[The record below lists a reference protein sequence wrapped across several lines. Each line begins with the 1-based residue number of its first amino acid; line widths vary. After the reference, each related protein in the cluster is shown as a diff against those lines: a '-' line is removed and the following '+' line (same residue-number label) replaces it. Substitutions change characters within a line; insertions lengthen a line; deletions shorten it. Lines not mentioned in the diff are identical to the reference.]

1 MNIRNF
7 SRRTILKAGFIGG
20 LSSLTLPELLALQS
34 KQEGLINNKSVIVI
48 WMGGG
53 PSHHETFD
61 PKPYAPQPF
70 RGHFG
75 AISTSADG
83 IQLPEHLNKCAD
95 CMDKWSIIK
104 GLHHDNNNHSSAHE
118 IMHSGYKA
126 PVPNQQQNFYPSIGS
141 TISEHTQKDIEVPP
155 YVVVPSHNNG
165 TRSGYLPREYGP
177 YETKN
182 RPSSSTVYK
191 DTNFTLNDSL
201 SVNRVDNRSDLLK
214 GFDNLRHI
222 ADRSGS
228 VDSIDKFNIKAR
240 SLLTSGKA
248 ASAFDID
255 KESTFTKDL
264 YGEGFGRDLLLARR
278 LVEGGVK
285 MVTVRTPF
293 GWDTHQ
299 KSNESMGNKNLP
311 QFDIAFSALIN
322 DLHARGMMDDVM
334 VVAWGE
340 FGRTPKIN
348 ANGGRDHWSRSMSAA
363 IAGGKVKGGRVAGE
377 SDKTGSEPVT
387 GITPPDV
394 LATIYDHMGVDI
406 KRLYYDHSG
415 RPHPIL
421 NSGKVLSELF

>member
-1 MNIRNF
+1 MKL
-7 SRRTILKAGFIGG
+7 SRRSFIVSGAMLG
-20 LSSLTLPELLALQS
+20 ANNLTLPQLLASQ
-34 KQEGLINNKSVIVI
+34 KRTGLHKNKSVIVV
-48 WMGGG
+48 WMNGG

-70 RGHFG
+70 KGHFE
-75 AISTSADG
+75 AIPTTVDG
-83 IQLPEHLNKCAD
+83 IQLPEHLAKCAD

-104 GLHHDNNNHSSAHE
+104 GLYHDNNNHSSAHE

-141 TISEHTQKDIEVPP
+141 TISEHASKGAEVPP
-155 YVVVPSHNNG
+155 YVVVPNHNNG
-165 TRSGYLPREYGP
+165 TRPGYLPHEFGP
-177 YETKN
+177 YETKT
-182 RPSSSTVYK
+182 RPSSTIPYR
-191 DTNFTLNDSL
+191 DTNFTLDQSL
-201 SVNRVDNRSDLLK
+201 TVDIVDNRKNLLK
-214 GFDNLRHI
+214 EFDSF
-222 ADRSGS
+222 RSILDKSGM
-228 VDSIDKFNIKAR
+228 VDSIDEFNSKAQG
-240 SLLTSGKA
+240 LLTSGKA
-248 ASAFDID
+248 ANAFDIE
-255 KESTFTKDL
+255 KESTFTKEL

-285 MVTVRTPF
+285 MVTVKTPF

-299 KSNESMGNKNLP
+299 ASDKSMGERNLP
-311 QFDIAFSALIN
+311 QFDKAFSALII
-322 DLHARGMMDDVM
+322 DLHSRGMMDDVM

-348 ANGGRDHWSRSMSAA
+348 ANGGRDHWSRSMAAA

-394 LATIYDHMGVDI
+394 LTTIYDHMGVNP
-406 KRLYYDHSG
+406 KHQYYDHSG

-421 NSGKVLSELF
+421 NQGRVLKELTT